1 MRRVYAKPTG
11 TKRANGSSQPML
23 NQEKPVH
30 STRTWLTTLALWAVV
45 AAAPGCAAT
54 SAALV
59 PASAS
64 AFSQNRPHKVVLQ
77 VSDAEPAKWNLALNN
92 ARNVQEDLGR
102 DQVSIE
108 IVAYG
113 PGIGMLKLDSVAGAR
128 VAEALGAGVSV
139 VACENTM
146 RNQKI
151 KREDMLP
158 GIGYVAAGV
167 VQLMVRQQQ
176 GYAYIRP

>member
-1 MRRVYAKPTG
+1 MNARRNLILSTLGVLLLTPMAG
-11 TKRANGSSQPML
+11 ANAQ
-23 NQEKPVH
+23 
-30 STRTWLTTLALWAVV
+30 T
-45 AAAPGCAAT
+45 
-54 SAALV
+54 
-59 PASAS
+59 
-64 AFSQNRPHKVVLQ
+64 AFAERPHKVVFQ

-92 ARNVQEDLGR
+92 ARNVQQDLGS
-102 DQVSIE
+102 DKVAIE

-128 VAEALGAGVSV
+128 VAEAMASGMSV

-151 KREDMLP
+151 TREDMLP
-158 GIGYVAAGV
+158 KIGYVGAGV
-167 VQLMVRQQQ
+167 VQLMARQKE